1 MQSSQGRTTS
11 GRTFRIQL
19 DVPRAVVVVLL
30 LASLAEVR
38 SLMPCSNASDCNYEG
53 CNNDATP
60 LPLSPT
66 TCGYHQSLQ
75 NSFCYFYY
83 GTCPERPCPA
93 GTFNSVS
100 SCVSGGDGYGGRIV
114 GRGGGTECSCTACPA
129 GTYSVATGATS
140 ATVCVPCGAG
150 TYSPAGASACEVHE
164 LTVVNHCQAFS

>member
-30 LASLAEVR
+30 LASLVEVR

-129 GTYSVATGATS
+129 GRSDQCDRCDRSDQCDRLCPLRRRHVLACRSVS
-140 ATVCVPCGAG
+140 VRG
-150 TYSPAGASACEVHE
+150 T
-164 LTVVNHCQAFS
+164 